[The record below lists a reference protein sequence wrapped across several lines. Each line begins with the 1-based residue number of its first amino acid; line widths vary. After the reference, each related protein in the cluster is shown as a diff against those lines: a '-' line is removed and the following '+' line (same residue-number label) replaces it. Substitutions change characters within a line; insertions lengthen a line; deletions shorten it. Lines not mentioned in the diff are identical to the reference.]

1 LANEYPETYFGFT
14 GVPLMNDDQEDRLVR
29 ALERIARSL
38 EAVEDTML
46 WLREEVEQQ
55 KEEE

>member
-1 LANEYPETYFGFT
+1 
-14 GVPLMNDDQEDRLVR
+14 MNDDQEDRLVR

-46 WLREEVEQQ
+46 WLREEIEQR
-55 KEEE
+55 KEEEE

>member
-1 LANEYPETYFGFT
+1 
-14 GVPLMNDDQEDRLVR
+14 MNDDQEDRLVR

-46 WLREEVEQQ
+46 WLREEVERQ

>member
-1 LANEYPETYFGFT
+1 
-14 GVPLMNDDQEDRLVR
+14 MNDDQEDRLVR

-46 WLREEVEQQ
+46 WLREEIEQQ

>member
-1 LANEYPETYFGFT
+1 
-14 GVPLMNDDQEDRLVR
+14 MNDDQEDRLVR